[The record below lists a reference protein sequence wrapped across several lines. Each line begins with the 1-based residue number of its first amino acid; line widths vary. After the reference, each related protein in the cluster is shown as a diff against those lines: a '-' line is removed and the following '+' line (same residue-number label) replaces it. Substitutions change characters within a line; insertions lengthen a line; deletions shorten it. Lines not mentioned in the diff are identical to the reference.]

1 MSAMSNFAF
10 LNQPNWQQIY
20 SDARLA
26 ENYVLSDPRAALLY
40 GRRTVEMIVEWLTTY
55 DPAFDDPYADS
66 LHQKMTTRP
75 FRENIP
81 YGVQDKMH
89 ALRKIGNEGV
99 HGNQRIQSSQT
110 IGMIRDLFAICH
122 WFARQYT
129 AGDPNSVPSQFDEAL
144 LPPPPRD
151 VVQKTRAQLKL
162 ISEKFLERDEELK
175 KLREELEGQKRALVG
190 QRRAF
195 ALQEAELAE
204 LRAQVATTK
213 VVNEAIPDNFDYSQ
227 TEAGTR
233 ELVIDQMLR
242 EAGWDVANAVKTPKT
257 AADRVGNIT
266 FEERVA
272 PMPNRRGFGY
282 ADYVLWGA
290 DGLPLAVVEAKK
302 TAVDKE
308 KGKHQAALY
317 ADALEQMTGQ
327 RPVIFYT
334 NGYTVSLWDDSFYPP
349 RAVQGFYTQE
359 ELALLVQRR
368 DTAKNLAEVPNNAQV
383 AGRYYQEEA
392 IRRVAERFQN
402 GHRRA
407 LLVMATGTGKTRTAV
422 ALVDLLMRANWVKR
436 VLFLADRVTLVKQAV
451 KAFKTH
457 LPHSNPINLLEDK
470 QAEASRVVVST
481 YHTVMNLIERQ
492 GQPTVSVGHRRAY
505 ALQKQ
510 PYGVGHFDLI
520 IIDEA
525 HRSVYA
531 KFGAIFDYFDGL
543 LLGLTAT
550 PKDEVDHNTYD
561 LFRLANGDPTYA
573 YDLDQAVADEF
584 LVPPQPMET
593 STKFM
598 SHGIRYDEL
607 PDEEKIRWEMLEWD
621 ESGEIP
627 DAVDARELN
636 QWLFNQDTIDKVL
649 ETLMQHGLKVAGGD
663 RLGKTIIFAANSAHA
678 KRIVERFDA
687 NYPNLAGKFAQQVDY
702 SINYAQ
708 DLVEKFGVKEGPP
721 HIAVSVDMLDTG
733 VDVPEVV
740 NLLFFK
746 RVRSKTKFF
755 QMIGRGTRL
764 CEDLFGLEQHKTQ
777 FLIFDFCGNFEF
789 FRYNPKGRPAARLPK
804 PLRQQLF
811 ETRLHLLETLDECGD
826 PELIPLRQRVADA
839 LHETVSQMNL
849 HNFLVRPKRPY
860 VEPFQSRDRWDNLS
874 LSDRADLLNEVAA
887 LPSQQP
893 DEDESAKRLDLLLL
907 RLQLAA
913 VSGQTKE
920 LDTLRGRVLETA
932 EQLTSRDALNI
943 PQVRAQEPLL
953 HRLQTAE
960 FWQEVTPNQLEDVRH
975 NLRGLTRFIVP
986 EQQKLLD
993 TNFMDQLGEL
1003 KPTYLPE
1010 VASGVDKVQYRKRV
1024 ERYIRGLAD
1033 TAVLQKIRWAIPLT
1047 SGDLQQLDEMLFAAE
1062 EVGSEAEFAQAFG
1075 APDNLA
1081 RFIRGL
1087 VGLERKA
1094 AKEQFAD
1101 FLNEAIYSPDQIQF
1115 VNYIIE
1121 HLTKNG
1127 MMTPEMLYERPFTD
1141 LHGSGPNGLFS
1152 PDEAKLLVTVLRKV
1166 NESV

>member
-1 MSAMSNFAF
+1 MSNFAF

-20 SDARLA
+20 IDARLA

-40 GRRTVEMIVEWLTTY
+40 GRRTVEMIVDWLYTY
-55 DPAFDDPYADS
+55 DPDFDDPYAEN
-66 LHQKMTTRP
+66 LYQRLAARP
-75 FRENIP
+75 FRDNVP

-99 HGNQRIQSSQT
+99 HSARHIQSSQT
-110 IGMIRDLFAICH
+110 VGMIRDLFAICH

-129 AGDPNSVPSQFDEAL
+129 SGDPNSVPDQFDEAK
-144 LPPPPRD
+144 LPPPPRE

-162 ISEKFLERDEELK
+162 ISQKFLERDEELK
-175 KLREELEGQKRALVG
+175 QLRQQLVG
-190 QRRAF
+190 QRHAF
-195 ALQEAELAE
+195 ALQEQTVAEMKAELE
-204 LRAQVATTK
+204 KLRAQVATTK
-213 VVNEAIPDNFDYSQ
+213 VVNDAIPDNFDYSQ

-242 EAGWDVANAVKTPKT
+242 QAGWDVDNAVRTPKT
-257 AADRVGNIT
+257 PANRVGNVT
-266 FEERVA
+266 LEERVT

-290 DGLPLAVVEAKK
+290 DGRPLAVVEAKK

-349 RAVQGFYTQE
+349 REVQGFYTQE

-368 DTAKNLAEVPNNAQV
+368 ETAKNLAEVPNNAEI

-392 IRRVAERFQN
+392 IRRVAEWFQDS
-402 GHRRA
+402 HRRA

-436 VLFLADRVTLVKQAV
+436 VLFLADRITLVNQAV
-451 KAFKTH
+451 KAFKAH

-492 GQPTVSVGHRRAY
+492 GETAVGSRP
-505 ALQKQ
+505 ALTRQRHAFAL

-550 PKDEVDHNTYD
+550 PKDEVDRNTYE
-561 LFRLANGDPTYA
+561 LFRLASGDPTYA
-573 YDLDQAVADEF
+573 YDLDLAVTDKF

-607 PDEEKIRWEMLEWD
+607 PDEEKVRWEMLEWD
-621 ESGEIP
+621 TSGEMP
-627 DAVDARELN
+627 EAVDARELN
-636 QWLFNQDTIDKVL
+636 KWLFNQDTIDKVL
-649 ETLMQHGLKVAGGD
+649 QTLMEHGLKVAGGD

-708 DLVEKFGVKEGPP
+708 DLIEKFGVKDGDP

-764 CEDLFGLEQHKTQ
+764 CEHLFGVDQHKTH

-789 FRYNPKGRPAARLPK
+789 FRFNPQGRPAARMPT

-811 ETRLHLLETLDECGD
+811 ETRLELVKLLDERDD
-826 PELIPLRQRVADA
+826 PELAPLRQRLADS
-839 LHETVSQMNL
+839 LHETVAQMNL
-849 HNFLVRPKRPY
+849 HNFLVRPKRPF
-860 VEPFQSRDRWDNLS
+860 VEPFQSRERWDNLS
-874 LSDRADLLNEVAA
+874 LSDHADLGQHVAG

-893 DEDESAKRLDLLLL
+893 EDDESAKRLDLLLL
-907 RLQLAA
+907 RLQVASL
-913 VSGQTKE
+913 SRQQTVVE
-920 LDTLRGRVLETA
+920 SLRDRLVQTA
-932 EQLTSRDALNI
+932 EQLTTADALNI
-943 PQVRAQEPLL
+943 PKVKAQEPLL
-953 HRLQTAE
+953 RRLQTAE
-960 FWQEVTPNQLEDVRH
+960 FWQEATPNQLEDARH
-975 NLRGLTRFIVP
+975 NLRDLTRFITP
-986 EQQKLLD
+986 AQRKPLD
-993 TNFMDQLGEL
+993 TNFVDELGEV

-1010 VASGVDKVQYRKRV
+1010 VASGVDMLQYRKRV
-1024 ERYIRGLAD
+1024 ERYVRSLAD
-1033 TAVLQKIRWAIPLT
+1033 TAVLHKIRWAIPLT
-1047 SGDLQQLDEMLFAAE
+1047 AEDLQQLNEMFFAAE
-1062 EVGSEAEFAQAFG
+1062 AVGSEARFAEAFG
-1075 APDNLA
+1075 PPDDLA
-1081 RFIRGL
+1081 RFIRSL
-1087 VGLERKA
+1087 VGLDRRA

-1101 FLNEAIYSPDQIQF
+1101 FLNEAIYTPDQIQF

-1127 MMTPEMLYERPFTD
+1127 AMAPGMLWERPFID
-1141 LHGSGPNGLFS
+1141 LHHNGPDGLFS
-1152 PDEAKLLVTVLRKV
+1152 PEQAQQLVTVLRKL
-1166 NESV
+1166 NGSTT

>member
-1 MSAMSNFAF
+1 MSNFAF

-55 DPAFDDPYADS
+55 DPAFDDPYAES

-99 HGNQRIQSSQT
+99 HGARRIQSSQT

-129 AGDPNSVPSQFDEAL
+129 AGDPNSVPGQFDEAL

-175 KLREELEGQKRALVG
+175 KLREELVG
-190 QRRAF
+190 QRHAF
-195 ALQEAELAE
+195 ALQEAELE
-204 LRAQVATTK
+204 KSRAQVATTK

-242 EAGWDVANAVKTPKT
+242 AAGWDVANAVTTPKT
-257 AADRVGNIT
+257 PADRVGNVT
-266 FEERVA
+266 FEERVE
-272 PMPNRRGFGY
+272 PMPNRRGYGY

-308 KGKHQAALY
+308 RGKHQAELY
-317 ADALEQMTGQ
+317 ADALEKMTGQ

-349 RAVQGFYTQE
+349 REVQGFYTQE

-368 DTAKNLAEVPNNAQV
+368 DTAKNLAEVPNNAQI

-392 IRRVAERFQN
+392 IRRVTDHFQQA
-402 GHRRA
+402 HRRA

-436 VLFLADRVTLVKQAV
+436 VLFLADRVTLVNQAV
-451 KAFKTH
+451 KAFKAH

-492 GQPTVSVGHRRAY
+492 GNSDVGQRHAF
-505 ALQKQ
+505 ALQ
-510 PYGVGHFDLI
+510 YGVGHFDLI

-531 KFGAIFDYFDGL
+531 KFGAIFQYFDGL

-550 PKDEVDHNTYD
+550 PKDEVDRNTYE
-561 LFRLANGDPTYA
+561 LFNLASGDPTYS

-621 ESGEIP
+621 ESGEMP

-649 ETLMQHGLKVAGGD
+649 QTLMEHGLKVAGGD

-678 KRIVERFDA
+678 RRIVERFDA

-708 DLVEKFGVKEGPP
+708 DLVEKFGVKEGAP

-764 CEDLFGLEQHKTQ
+764 CEDLFGLDQDKTQ

-789 FRYNPKGRPAARLPK
+789 FRYNPKGRPAARMPK

-811 ETRLHLLETLDECGD
+811 ETRLHLLETLDGSHD

-839 LHETVSQMNL
+839 LHETVAQMNL
-849 HNFLVRPKRPY
+849 HNFLVRPKRPF
-860 VEPFQSRDRWDNLS
+860 VEPFQARDRWDNLS
-874 LSDRADLLNEVAA
+874 LTDRADLLNEVAA

-913 VSGQTKE
+913 LSGQQTAV
-920 LDTLRGRVLETA
+920 DALRDRAVQAA
-932 EQLTSRDALNI
+932 EKLTSRDALNI
-943 PQVRAQEPLL
+943 PLVRAQEPLL
-953 HRLQTAE
+953 RRVQTAE
-960 FWQEVTPNQLEDVRH
+960 FWQEVTPNQLEDVRR
-975 NLRGLTRFIVP
+975 NLRDLTRFIVP
-986 EQQKLLD
+986 EQRKALD
-993 TNFMDQLGEL
+993 TNFVDELGEV

-1010 VASGVDKVQYRKRV
+1010 VASGVDKVQYKRRV
-1024 ERYIRGLAD
+1024 ERYIRSLED
-1033 TAVLQKIRWAIPLT
+1033 TAVLQKIRWAMPLT
-1047 SGDLQQLDEMLFAAE
+1047 PDDLRQLDEMLFAAE
-1062 EVGSEAEFAQAFG
+1062 EVGSESEFAQAFG

-1081 RFIRGL
+1081 RFIRSL
-1087 VGLERKA
+1087 VGLDRRA

-1101 FLNEAIYSPDQIQF
+1101 FLNEAIYTPDQIQF

-1127 MMTPEMLYERPFTD
+1127 SMEPGMLYERPFTD
-1141 LHGSGPNGLFS
+1141 LHDSGPNGLFS
-1152 PDEAKLLVTVLRKV
+1152 GEEMSQLLAVVRKV
-1166 NESV
+1166 NASV